1 MPPNKRRYRSRIQIA
16 ANILE
21 ITKNGSR
28 KPRIMYL
35 GNLSFDLLQKY
46 LDLLARIG
54 LIEVQDGGER
64 TYVATEKGQHFLE
77 DYYELQKHAEMAD
90 AKKRVLESSFAI
102 TP

>member
-1 MPPNKRRYRSRIQIA
+1 LPPNKRRYRSRIQIA

-28 KPRIMYL
+28 KTRIMYL

-46 LDLLARIG
+46 LDLLVRIG
-54 LIEVQDGGER
+54 LIEVQDGDER
-64 TYVATEKGQHFLE
+64 TYVATEKGGRFLE

-90 AKKRVLESSFAI
+90 AKKRVLESNFAV

>member
-28 KPRIMYL
+28 RTRIMYL

-46 LDLLARIG
+46 LDLLVRIG
-54 LIEVQDGGER
+54 LIEVQEGGER
-64 TYVATEKGQHFLE
+64 TYVATEKGGRFLE
-77 DYYELQKHAEMAD
+77 DYYELQKHAEVAD
-90 AKKRVLESSFAI
+90 AKRRVLESNFAV